1 VIVLGYLLALII
13 GLSLGLLGGGGSIL
27 TVPVLHYVL
36 HYEVRQAVPMSLV
49 VVGLTS
55 GFGALQHRKAGAVIW
70 SAALA
75 FGPPAIV
82 GALLGA
88 ELGLRTSGAVQLAVF
103 AVVMIAAAVSMW
115 AGRALLVGA
124 PGGKAPAPRRSL
136 PLIVLFGALVGV
148 LTGFVGVG
156 GGFLYV
162 PALVL
167 FGGLTM
173 KEAVGTSLVLILLSC
188 IAGFLRYQGSL
199 ALDWSAI
206 ALFTAIAFL
215 GVAAGTRLTRHV
227 SQDTLRRGF
236 AMLLFVMGA
245 LVLTVGR

>member
-115 AGRALLVGA
+115 AGRALLVGS

>member
-1 VIVLGYLLALII
+1 MILVGYLLALLI

-36 HYEVRQAVPMSLV
+36 QYDMREAVPMSLV

-55 GFGALQHRKAGAVIW
+55 AFGALQHRKSGTVMW

-75 FGPPAIV
+75 FGPSAIV
-82 GALLGA
+82 GAFVGA
-88 ELGLRTSGAVQLAVF
+88 ELGLRASGALQLAVF
-103 AVVMIAAAVSMW
+103 AGVMIAAGVSMW
-115 AGRALLVGA
+115 AGRSILAGA
-124 PGGKAPAPRRSL
+124 SDGSKRPARRSL
-136 PLIVLFGALVGV
+136 PLVMLVGALVGV

-167 FGGLTM
+167 LGGLTM

-199 ALDWSAI
+199 ALDWRAI
-206 ALFTAIAFL
+206 VLFTTIAFV
-215 GVAAGTRLTRHV
+215 GVAAGARVVRHV
-227 SQDTLRRGF
+227 SQDALRRGF
-236 AMLLFVMGA
+236 ALLLLVMGT

>member
-1 VIVLGYLLALII
+1 MIVLGYLLALII

-36 HYEVRQAVPMSLV
+36 HYEVREAVPMSLV

-75 FGPPAIV
+75 FGPPAIA

-115 AGRALLVGA
+115 AGRALFVGA
-124 PGGKAPAPRRSL
+124 PGGTAPAPRRSL
-136 PLIVLFGALVGV
+136 PLIVLFGVLVGV

-215 GVAAGTRLTRHV
+215 GVAAGARLTRHV